1 MKSCQSTG
9 LRVWLFLLDMRELES
24 RSLQRGEIHV
34 DKVSN

>member
-1 MKSCQSTG
+1 MSINRLKS
-9 LRVWLFLLDMRELES
+9 LALLVRHKGELVS

>member
-1 MKSCQSTG
+1 MSINRLKSLALPVRHKG
-9 LRVWLFLLDMRELES
+9 ELES